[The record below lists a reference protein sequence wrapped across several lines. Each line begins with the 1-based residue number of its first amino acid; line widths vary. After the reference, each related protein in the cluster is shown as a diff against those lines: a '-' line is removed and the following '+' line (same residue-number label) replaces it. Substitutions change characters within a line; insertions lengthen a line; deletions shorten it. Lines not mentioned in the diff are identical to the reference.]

1 MFVIKGVDTSPLGR
15 AVGRINP
22 LTGRSTTPLI
32 GVNRV
37 TWHVVDAGADT
48 IRPPSVKGL
57 TQQARG
63 ELELE
68 RERGY
73 SLPVSIQMK

>member
-1 MFVIKGVDTSPLGR
+1 MGNAQAFVIKGVDTSLR
-15 AVGRINP
+15 EESARRINP
-22 LTGRSTTPLI
+22 FTGRARRLPI

-37 TWHVVDAGADT
+37 MCHVVDAGADT

-57 TQQARG
+57 TRQARG
-63 ELELE
+63 
-68 RERGY
+68 ERGY